1 MKVGILHLFFFL
13 VCPRVN
19 VFGWKKSQYQKLTFP
34 TTKSCFCS
42 EKSPQCFKCLIKQI
56 VPIKRTI
63 RNTNAQVAR
72 FVSQEGC
79 KSKKQHKSYNAT
91 ITRIPSKRNAEKA
104 QFEKVPT
111 PIDGMLEVNSDG
123 TRQEKLNAVQRNSM
137 LNWTDFNDKGSETEL
152 LDILKTDSTNFGLRA
167 KQRMFEKAI
176 QIVSNIL
183 HPTNPKY
190 LIENLNIESS
200 SKKDMNEVSL
210 NNFIENICH
219 LYFGG

>member
-1 MKVGILHLFFFL
+1 MLLFRKVATVFQMSDQTNCTNQTNHSKYKCTSCKICIY
-13 VCPRVN
+13 CP
-19 VFGWKKSQYQKLTFP
+19 P
-34 TTKSCFCS
+34 
-42 EKSPQCFKCLIKQI
+42 P
-56 VPIKRTI
+56 
-63 RNTNAQVAR
+63 
-72 FVSQEGC
+72 QEGC